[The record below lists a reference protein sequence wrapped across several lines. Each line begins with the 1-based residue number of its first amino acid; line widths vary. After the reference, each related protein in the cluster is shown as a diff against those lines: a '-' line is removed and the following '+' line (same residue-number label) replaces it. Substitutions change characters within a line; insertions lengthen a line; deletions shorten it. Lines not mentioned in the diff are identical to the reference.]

1 MAKKR
6 GRIAFEFEKKI
17 YINGWGN
24 CVGKKEQEGP
34 LGGLFDQVEE
44 DFYFG
49 KETLEKAEVHL
60 QKMALEH
67 ALRRAGHSTKE
78 LELAAAGDLLNQC
91 ISSAYHFRN
100 SGVPYIGLYGA
111 CSTMALSTLVAGMSL
126 ESGISKRS
134 AAVTSSHFGTAE
146 RQFRFP
152 LEYGGQRAPAAQH
165 TVTGSGALILSLEK
179 GPIRVAGGAF
189 GTIIDREVSDM
200 NNMGGA
206 MAPAAL
212 WLITEYLKETG
223 TEPSDYDGIF
233 TGDLGQIGH
242 QTVIELASLQGL
254 DLGEIYQD
262 CGLLIYDRE
271 NQDMHAG
278 ASGCGCS
285 ASVLTAYILPKLAKK
300 EWKRVLFLS
309 TGALMSPLSVMQGE
323 SIPGIAHLVHLEATK

>member
-1 MAKKR
+1 MGKV
-6 GRIAFEFEKKI
+6 AFVFEKEI

-34 LGGLFDQVEE
+34 LGALFDQVEE
-44 DFYFG
+44 DFYCG

-67 ALRRAGHSTKE
+67 ALRRAGCPAEE

-111 CSTMALSTLVAGMSL
+111 CSTMALSTLVAGMSI
-126 ESGISKRS
+126 EAGISRRS
-134 AAVTSSHFGTAE
+134 GAVTSSHFGTAE
-146 RQFRFP
+146 RQFRYP

-165 TVTGSGALILSLEK
+165 TVTGSGALILSTLP
-179 GPIRVAGGAF
+179 GSIRLVGGAF
-189 GTIIDREVSDM
+189 GTIIDREVTDM

-223 TEPSDYDGIF
+223 TSPADYDGIF
-233 TGDLGQIGH
+233 TGDLGEIGH
-242 QTVIELASLQGL
+242 QTVTELAALQGL
-254 DLGEIYQD
+254 DLAGVYED

-271 NQDMHAG
+271 AQDMHAG

-285 ASVLTAYILPKLAKK
+285 ASVLTAYILPKLARK
-300 EWKRVLFLS
+300 EWKRILFLS

-323 SIPGIAHLVHLEATK
+323 SIPGIAHLVQLEAAE